1 MIRNICY
8 ITYQTFPASTAN
20 SLQTISNIKY
30 FIKNK
35 CDVSLIYPLREK
47 SSSSSIEEIQDFYN
61 ASIPINIKGVEHNYP
76 FGKIK
81 FFEGLMFH
89 ISHYLWAKKTVK
101 KVEDNIYD
109 FYITRSDWIFYF
121 LLKKTNKRV
130 IFECHKVSKLRKIII
145 RFSLKKSNAKVIYL
159 NKNLMNIFSK
169 YNTERN
175 TIVLHNGVDL
185 EDFKNSNNLNKNMDI
200 IFIGNLQRFS
210 KSRNIKFAID
220 GFVKSKLSNSF
231 SLKIIGGPED
241 ISNSLRDYVN
251 ENYENENIKILG
263 QLGRI
268 EAKNSLNKARVG
280 VLINDNKDEHS
291 YLHSSPLKYFEY
303 LASKLKVVAPDFPA
317 HKELPYSENI
327 IFFNHDNL
335 ESFSYAL
342 EQSLVEELKYI
353 DLDKISLDYRIKK
366 ILEFIDK

>member
-30 FIKNK
+30 FTKNK

-47 SSSSSIEEIQDFYN
+47 SSSSSVEKIQDFYN
-61 ASIPINIKGVEHNYP
+61 TSIPINIKAIEHNYP

-101 KVEDNIYD
+101 RVDDNIYD

-121 LLKKTNKRV
+121 LLRKTNKIV
-130 IFECHKVSKLRKIII
+130 IFECHKVSKLRKIIL
-145 RFSLKKSNAKVIYL
+145 RFCLKKSNSKVIYL

-169 YNTERN
+169 FNNEIN
-175 TIVLHNGVDL
+175 NIVLHNGVDL
-185 EDFKNSNNLNKNMDI
+185 EDFKNSDNQNKDMDI
-200 IFIGNLQRFS
+200 IFLGNLQRFS

-251 ENYENENIKILG
+251 KNYKNENIKIIG

-303 LASKLKVVAPDFPA
+303 LASNLKVVAADFPA
-317 HKELPYSENI
+317 HNELPYSENI
-327 IFFNHDNL
+327 NFFNHNSI
-335 ESFSYAL
+335 ESFSNAL
-342 EQSLVEELKYI
+342 EQSIDKEFKNI
-353 DLDKISLDYRIKK
+353 DLDKISLDYRVKK

>member
-61 ASIPINIKGVEHNYP
+61 TSIPININGVAHNYP

-130 IFECHKVSKLRKIII
+130 IFECHKVSKLRKIILK
-145 RFSLKKSNAKVIYL
+145 FCLKKSNAKVIYL

-169 YNTERN
+169 FNTEMN

-303 LASKLKVVAPDFPA
+303 LASNLKVVAPDFPA

-335 ESFSYAL
+335 ESFSNAL

>member
-30 FIKNK
+30 FTKNK

-47 SSSSSIEEIQDFYN
+47 SSSSSVEKIQDFYN
-61 ASIPINIKGVEHNYP
+61 TSIPINIKGVEHNYP
-76 FGKIK
+76 FGKMK
-81 FFEGLMFH
+81 FFEGFMFH

-130 IFECHKVSKLRKIII
+130 IFECHKVSKLRKIIL
-145 RFSLKKSNAKVIYL
+145 RFGLKKSNAKVIYL

-169 YNTERN
+169 FNTEMN

-185 EDFKNSNNLNKNMDI
+185 EDFKNSYNLNKNMDI

-251 ENYENENIKILG
+251 ENYRNENIKILG

-303 LASKLKVVAPDFPA
+303 LASNLKVVAADFPA
-317 HKELPYSENI
+317 HNELPYSENI
-327 IFFNHDNL
+327 IFFNHDNI
-335 ESFSYAL
+335 ESFSNAL
-342 EQSLVEELKYI
+342 EQSIDKEFKNI
-353 DLDKISLDYRIKK
+353 DLDKISLDYRVKK
-366 ILEFIDK
+366 ILEFINK

>member
-61 ASIPINIKGVEHNYP
+61 TSIPINIKGVEHNYP
-76 FGKIK
+76 FGKMK

-101 KVEDNIYD
+101 KVDDNIYD
-109 FYITRSDWIFYF
+109 FYMTRSDWIFYF

-130 IFECHKVSKLRKIII
+130 IFECHKVSKLRKIIL
-145 RFSLKKSNAKVIYL
+145 RFCLKKSNAKVIYL

-169 YNTERN
+169 FNTERN
-175 TIVLHNGVDL
+175 TIVLQNGVDL

-220 GFVKSKLSNSF
+220 GFVKSKLSNAF

-263 QLGRI
+263 QLERI

-303 LASKLKVVAPDFPA
+303 LASNLKVVAPDFPA
-317 HKELPYSENI
+317 HRELPYSENI

-335 ESFSYAL
+335 KSFSNAL
-342 EQSLVEELKYI
+342 EQSLVEEIKYI
-353 DLDKISLDYRIKK
+353 DLDKISLDYRIKE